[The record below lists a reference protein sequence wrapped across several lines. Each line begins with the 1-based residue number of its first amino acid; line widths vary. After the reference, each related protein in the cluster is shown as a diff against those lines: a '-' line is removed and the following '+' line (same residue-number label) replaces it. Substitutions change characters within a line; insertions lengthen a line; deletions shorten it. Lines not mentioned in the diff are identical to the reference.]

1 MWIDTDLKGNNELL
15 VQSGRRR
22 WFSAERTASV
32 TVLRKEESWEIQHA
46 DKKLVL
52 ACRAPRAMIGEE
64 SRNKGGKVG
73 TG

>member
-1 MWIDTDLKGNNELL
+1 MKGNNELL

-22 WFSAERTASV
+22 WFSAERMANV

>member
-1 MWIDTDLKGNNELL
+1 MKGNNELL

-22 WFSAERTASV
+22 WFQTERTANV
-32 TVLRKEESWEIQHA
+32 NVLRQEESWEIQHA
-46 DKKLVL
+46 DKKLVV

-64 SRNKGGKVG
+64 SRNKAGKVG

>member
-1 MWIDTDLKGNNELL
+1 MKGNNELL

-22 WFSAERTASV
+22 WFSAERMANV

-64 SRNKGGKVG
+64 SRNNGGKVG